1 MKHPEVNTSKSF
13 SILMNEKSTYFNNN
27 IIKLNPPPLI
37 NQKTIGKN
45 SFLCLF
51 HFVLLLLL
59 FFLIFIF
66 LFCFPIGINEI
77 HSRNLAIN

>member
-37 NQKTIGKN
+37 NQKTIGQN
-45 SFLCLF
+45 FLFISFC
-51 HFVLLLLL
+51 FVVVIIV
-59 FFLIFIF
+59 FFIF
-66 LFCFPIGINEI
+66 LFCFLIGIIEI
-77 HSRNLAIN
+77 HSRNLVIN